1 MTQKKIKQ
9 FLLGFGVLSGTIIGA
24 GVFSLPYIFKFSGI
38 SLGSAYLA
46 VAALAYIAIY
56 LMYAEI
62 VEKTPGDHRL
72 VGYSRIYLG
81 NWASVPAVLMTII
94 QGILVLTIYLIL
106 SESFAHLLFRSGSS
120 ELKIVI
126 FWFIS
131 SAIILLGLKKIAKTE
146 LVITLGILGIF
157 GLVFFFG
164 LENLG
169 GVSRQDFIPV
179 WGNLFLPL
187 GPVLFAL
194 SGRAAI
200 PAIVRLGGPASTGQ
214 GGPVKKVIIWG
225 VAVPALVYL
234 LFAFSVVAIS
244 PIVTQDA
251 VTGLRM
257 GIPGWASW
265 LLGVLGILALI
276 SSYLAIGYDVDKS
289 LETDLKVSY
298 WSRFALVMLGP
309 IALYFGGL
317 RDFLSMISFTGGIF
331 IALESIFIIWIW
343 LKMKKLRLN
352 SDAPVGTPTFW
363 RRGWISGPLIAL
375 FSIAIIHEIIKA
387 IPK

>member
-1 MTQKKIKQ
+1 MIPTRIKNF
-9 FLLGFGVLSGTIIGA
+9 FLSFGLLAGTIIGA
-24 GVFSLPYIFKFSGI
+24 GVFALPYIFKFSGI
-38 SLGSAYLA
+38 SLGFLYL
-46 VAALAYIAIY
+46 VIAALAYIAIY

-81 NWASVPAVLMTII
+81 NWASVPAILMTII

-126 FWFIS
+126 FWFLS
-131 SAIILLGLKKIAKTE
+131 SAVILLGLKKIAKAE
-146 LVITLGILGIF
+146 LAITLGILGIF

-200 PAIVRLGGPASTGQ
+200 PALVRF
-214 GGPVKKVIIWG
+214 GGPVKKAIIWG

-298 WSRFALVMLGP
+298 WSRFALVMLAP

-343 LKMKKLRLN
+343 LKMKKLRFHWLAG
-352 SDAPVGTPTFW
+352 S
-363 RRGWISGPLIAL
+363 LIAL

>member
-1 MTQKKIKQ
+1 MIPTRIKSF
-9 FLLGFGVLSGTIIGA
+9 FLSFGVLAGTIIGA
-24 GVFSLPYIFKFSGI
+24 GVFSLPYLFKFSGI
-38 SLGSAYLA
+38 SLGFLYLA
-46 VAALAYIAIY
+46 IGALAYIAIY
-56 LMYAEI
+56 LMYAEV

-81 NWASVPAVLMTII
+81 NWTTVPAILMTVIE
-94 QGILVLTIYLIL
+94 GILVLTIYLIL

-126 FWFIS
+126 FWFLS
-131 SAIILLGLKKIAKTE
+131 SAGVLLGLKRIAKAE
-146 LVITLGILGIF
+146 LVITMGILSIF
-157 GLVFFFG
+157 ALVFFFG

-169 GVSRQDFIPV
+169 GVSQQDFIPV
-179 WGNLFLPL
+179 WGNFFLPL
-187 GPVLFAL
+187 GPILFAL

-200 PAIVRLGGPASTGQ
+200 PAIVRLGGP
-214 GGPVKKVIIWG
+214 VKKAIVWG

-234 LFAFSVVAIS
+234 LFAISVVAIS

-251 VTGLRM
+251 VTGLRI
-257 GIPGWASW
+257 GIPGWTSW
-265 LLGVLGILALI
+265 LLGILGILALI
-276 SSYLAIGYDVDKS
+276 SSYLTIGYDVDKS

-317 RDFLSMISFTGGIF
+317 REFLPMVSFTGGIF

-343 LKMKKLRLN
+343 LKMKKLKFHLL
-352 SDAPVGTPTFW
+352 S
-363 RRGWISGPLIAL
+363 IILIAL
-375 FSIAIIHEIIKA
+375 FSIAIIHEIIKVL
-387 IPK
+387 PR